1 MTTITI
7 TKNDGSTETLH
18 AYDVKHNVE
27 TIRQWCIP
35 GTFHDLKQRKYHTLT
50 FITEE
55 E

>member
-1 MTTITI
+1 MATITI
-7 TKNDGSTETLH
+7 TKDNGSTETLR
-18 AYDVKHNVE
+18 AYNVKHNAE
-27 TIRQWCIP
+27 TIRNWRIP

>member
-7 TKNDGSTETLH
+7 TKNDGSTET
-18 AYDVKHNVE
+18 AEPIK
-27 TIRQWCIP
+27 QWCVP